1 LYSKNVTPLYTEKPE
16 QVQFSEVTYEKLEK
30 EDTLPVEELELLGI
44 LDINRYKKQD
54 LVMKTGRFKEE
65 HPLKDF
71 QKLIGKIKKKE
82 LWVEKEDVKEEVIK
96 IADEYQV
103 AFHQYQKEKQDK
115 KLQRKLKVQKKK
127 KIKQEHVDYIERL
140 MND

>member
-1 LYSKNVTPLYTEKPE
+1 MPE
-16 QVQFSEVTYEKLEK
+16 QVKFSEVTYEKLEK
-30 EDTLPVEELELLGI
+30 EDTVPVEELELLGI

-82 LWVEKEDVKEEVIK
+82 LWVEKEDVEEEVIK

-115 KLQRKLKVQKKK
+115 KLQ
-127 KIKQEHVDYIERL
+127 
-140 MND
+140 